1 MKAAYANR
9 QPQRMGGWHRP
20 LALAWSRDASHAQ
33 GPEAFKIL
41 EAAQRVQRHLN
52 ETATVLVLHID
63 GDDALTYDH
72 IAPKRAFT
80 VKGRYK
86 FTGRIKPR
94 QFPLDE

>member
-9 QPQRMGGWHRP
+9 RPQRSGGGTQH
-20 LALAWSRDASHAQ
+20 LALAWSRDASRTQ
-33 GPEAFKIL
+33 GPEAYQVSERVLAVERHWKIL
-41 EAAQRVQRHLN
+41 QWPEAIG
-52 ETATVLVLHID
+52 EVL
-63 GDDALTYDH
+63 AYDH
-72 IAPKRAFT
+72 IMPKLVFT